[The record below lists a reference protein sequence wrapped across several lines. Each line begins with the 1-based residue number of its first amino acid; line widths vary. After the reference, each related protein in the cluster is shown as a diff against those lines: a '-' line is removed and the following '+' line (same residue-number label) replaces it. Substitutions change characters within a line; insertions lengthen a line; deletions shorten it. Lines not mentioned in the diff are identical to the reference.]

1 MALSTKLSRKTMLSL
16 QLLGLGMLLLTIYL
30 TGWRDFSMSQ
40 LLPVFIVGLL
50 LSTILPAVNSSH
62 DKEQ

>member
-16 QLLGLGMLLLTIYL
+16 QMLGIGMLLLTIYL

-40 LLPVFIVGLL
+40 MVPVFIVGLL